1 MYTGEAEMQARRK
14 ILAVLQDEGRRV
26 LDAGRE
32 LANIHSALVLG
43 DQAEVS
49 RATDSL
55 HLAINDVEAF
65 RRALSRQLAELGSM
79 MINREDLLRAAYTI
93 EEVANYLESI
103 AFRMTQLRY
112 QTLKKT
118 GLVDDLVVLLD
129 LVVNVL
135 SRMNETIRTLQFNS
149 SKVNELIQLVE
160 RAEHEMDEKYR
171 SCSAKAMKEI
181 DDFKDLILVKDVLER
196 IETVADLALECADLV
211 MIISLGL

>member
-32 LANIHSALVLG
+32 LANIHNALVLG

>member
-32 LANIHSALVLG
+32 LANIHGALVLNDEEG
-43 DQAEVS
+43 VS
-49 RATDSL
+49 AATDSL
-55 HLAINDVEAF
+55 HLSINDVEAY

-103 AFRMTQLRY
+103 AFRLTQLRY

-118 GLVDDLVVLLD
+118 GLVDDLRVLFD
-129 LVVNVL
+129 LVINIL
-135 SRMNETIRTLQFNS
+135 SRMNETIRTLQFNPL
-149 SKVNELIQLVE
+149 KVNDLIQLVE
-160 RAEHEMDEKYR
+160 RGEREMDEKYR
-171 SCSAKAMKEI
+171 SSTSKAMKEI
-181 DDFKDLILVKDVLER
+181 NDFKDLILIKDVLER
-196 IETVADLALECADLV
+196 IETVSDLALSCADLV
-211 MIISLGL
+211 VIISLGI